1 MSLLFG
7 NTKQT
12 TEVRRYGP
20 VRIAVIVAT
29 KGRPQAVN
37 QLLRLLEEQ
46 TRLPSVVVVSATEH
60 ADIQDS
66 MPTSPMVEYTFGPAG
81 LTCQRNRALERTRD
95 RSDIVVFFDDD
106 FAPSPT
112 WLEHCANAFISDSSV
127 VGMCGLVLRDGA
139 VGEEISWE
147 EAGRLIHGAAP
158 ADSTGPLVAE
168 PAGLYGCNMA
178 YRTSAIR
185 DVVFDERLVLYGWLE
200 DKDFSRL
207 AGKMGRLVKCN
218 ALVGV
223 HLGIKSGRVSGRKY
237 GYSQVVNAWYLREK
251 GTLTSKEAWSN
262 IGKALLANG
271 AKALWPE
278 KHIDRLGRLT
288 GNLIGLGNVM
298 LGHCRPEQAAEL

>member
-12 TEVRRYGP
+12 AEVRRNGP

-29 KGRPQAVN
+29 KGRPRAVN

-46 TRLPSVVVVSATEH
+46 TRLPSVVVVSATER

-66 MPTSPMVEYTFGPAG
+66 TPTSLMVEYIFGPAG
-81 LTCQRNRALERTRD
+81 LTCQRNRALERTRG
-95 RSDIVVFFDDD
+95 RSDMVVFFDDD

-112 WLEHCANAFISDSSV
+112 WLEHCANAFVSDSSV

-139 VGEEISWE
+139 AAEEISWE
-147 EAGRLIHGAAP
+147 EAERLIHGAAP
-158 ADSTGPLVAE
+158 ADSTGPLVDE

-207 AGKMGRLVKCN
+207 AAKTGRLVKCN

-262 IGKALLANG
+262 TGRALLANG
-271 AKALWPE
+271 AKAFWPE
-278 KHIDRLGRLT
+278 KHIDRLGRLK

-298 LGHCRPEQAAEL
+298 LGHCRPEKAAEM